1 MCPFFTGK
9 RKDHRYQTL
18 QQTLDGL
25 MTNFNVLLKKCS
37 ETITQT
43 CKAEKET
50 WQTLDQVEEECDDL
64 MRQVKAKADA
74 LVSQRNTHN
83 YNNIIIHFAFSSA
96 KLS

>member
-1 MCPFFTGK
+1 MSTFTGK

-43 CKAEKET
+43 CKAEKEM
-50 WQTLDQVEEECDDL
+50 WQSLDQVEEECDDL
-64 MRQVKAKADA
+64 MRQVQAKADA
-74 LVSQRNTHN
+74 LVS
-83 YNNIIIHFAFSSA
+83 
-96 KLS
+96 

>member
-1 MCPFFTGK
+1 MLFGIGRLNIYKFYIKSCPHFTGK

-50 WQTLDQVEEECDDL
+50 WQSLDQVEEECDDL
-64 MRQVKAKADA
+64 MRKVQAKTDA
-74 LVSQRNTHN
+74 LVRQ
-83 YNNIIIHFAFSSA
+83 
-96 KLS
+96 

>member
-1 MCPFFTGK
+1 MSTFTGK

-50 WQTLDQVEEECDDL
+50 WHSLDQVEEECDDL
-64 MRQVKAKADA
+64 MRQVQANNDA
-74 LVSQRNTHN
+74 LVSR
-83 YNNIIIHFAFSSA
+83 
-96 KLS
+96 